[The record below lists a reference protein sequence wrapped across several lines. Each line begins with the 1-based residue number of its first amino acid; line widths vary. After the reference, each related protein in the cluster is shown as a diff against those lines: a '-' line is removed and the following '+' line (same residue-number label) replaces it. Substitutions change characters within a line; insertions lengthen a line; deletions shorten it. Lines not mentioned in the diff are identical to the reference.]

1 LVGYVRIYTP
11 KAKEIVRRILE
22 KHLSKYNVDK
32 YTDNFLT
39 CIDELIK
46 NAVKANYKFVLIRE
60 KIEEHLKNSSNPEKL
75 TIDDI
80 LKDRELYNQY
90 SSDLIKLPEIT
101 KVVRTALTQ
110 ESKVIS
116 LKTKAAKEKRKY
128 TEEEKT
134 EILGFKELLDIQ
146 RKVKKY
152 GARVQVRVN
161 EIFNALNIEIMNN
174 APILNSDLER
184 IHKKRKEFKNYADRG
199 EEMMFF
205 IENMDEADAGAGLG
219 YATIDA
225 GLRELQTDPF
235 DIVSIISVTNTT
247 ILLYFKES
255 FLKSLK

>member
-1 LVGYVRIYTP
+1 MLGYVRIYTP

-22 KHLSKYNVDK
+22 KHLEKYSVSH

-39 CIDELIK
+39 IIDELIK

-60 KIEEHLKNSSNPEKL
+60 EIERYLNNSTNPEKL

-80 LKDRELYNQY
+80 LKDRVLYSKFASEFIN
-90 SSDLIKLPEIT
+90 LPEIT
-101 KVVRTALTQ
+101 KVVRKALTQ

-116 LKTKAAKEKRKY
+116 LKSRAEKEKRKY
-128 TEEEKT
+128 TPEERAD
-134 EILGFKELLDIQ
+134 ILGFTELLDIQ

-152 GARVQVRVN
+152 GARVQVRLN
-161 EIFNALNIEIMNN
+161 EIFNALNIEVMNN
-174 APILNSDLER
+174 APILNTDLDR
-184 IHKKRKEFKNYADRG
+184 IYNKRKEFKAYADRG

-205 IENMDEADAGAGLG
+205 IENMDEADGGAGLG

-225 GLRELQTDPF
+225 GLRELKTDPF

-255 FLKSLK
+255 FLKSLV